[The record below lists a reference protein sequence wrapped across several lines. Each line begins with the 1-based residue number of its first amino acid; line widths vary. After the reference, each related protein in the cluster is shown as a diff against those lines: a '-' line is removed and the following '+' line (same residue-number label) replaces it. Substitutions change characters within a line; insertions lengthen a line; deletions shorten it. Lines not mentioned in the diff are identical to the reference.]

1 MGCGGSWG
9 AKGGFFHT
17 LEQKS
22 SHCVLMEV
30 QKGAQYTCQAEKVI
44 GSSFTPSVALLVHP
58 SGIIHP
64 IITCHGSQSNKHDAS
79 KSRPCYVCV

>member
-44 GSSFTPSVALLVHP
+44 GSSFTPSVALLISAPQWHHTP
-58 SGIIHP
+58 HNKLS
-64 IITCHGSQSNKHDAS
+64 ITKQQT
-79 KSRPCYVCV
+79 